1 MKTAPVFSSNMV
13 LQRGKNVRIF
23 GQCDA
28 DENIRVSI
36 PELQIGTEALVS
48 NGSWTAVL
56 PPMEAHSSVT
66 VEVSSESGSIIFMNV
81 AIGEVWLAGGQ
92 SCKTTKTVRRL
103 LPNVRTRM
111 CAFTTRQSA
120 R

>member
-48 NGSWTAVL
+48 NGSARKS
-56 PPMEAHSSVT
+56 A
-66 VEVSSESGSIIFMNV
+66 
-81 AIGEVWLAGGQ
+81 AAQ
-92 SCKTTKTVRRL
+92 SPITEPSLITT
-103 LPNVRTRM
+103 
-111 CAFTTRQSA
+111 
-120 R
+120 

>member
-66 VEVSSESGSIIFMNV
+66 VEVSSESGSIIFTNGIHCNILGAV
-81 AIGEVWLAGGQ
+81 IAL
-92 SCKTTKTVRRL
+92 KTSAASICVGFID
-103 LPNVRTRM
+103 
-111 CAFTTRQSA
+111 CAS
-120 R
+120 